1 MTHVSYRGEAPA
13 IADVLGGQL
22 PMLFSNVS
30 VSTPQIKAGAL
41 RALAVT
47 SAKRAP
53 SLPDVPTLAEEGVKG
68 AETESWFSL
77 IAPKATPRDIVQ
89 RLNAEVR
96 SALAAP
102 ELQRRF
108 AEVSMSVDPG
118 SPEELDA
125 FMKSEVVRWGEVIAK
140 AGVKPPE

>member
-1 MTHVSYRGEAPA
+1 VKSG
-13 IADVLGGQL
+13 
-22 PMLFSNVS
+22 S
-30 VSTPQIKAGAL
+30 L

-47 SAKRAP
+47 SPRRAP
-53 SLPDVPTLAEEGVKG
+53 SLPDVPTLAEEGVTG
-68 AETESWFSL
+68 ANTETWFSL

-108 AEVSMSVDPG
+108 AELSLSVDPG

-125 FMKSEVVRWGEVIAK
+125 FIKSEVVRWGEVIRK
-140 AGVKPPE
+140 AGIKPPE